1 MGKRKQQ
8 KSDCVCDHPG
18 HCVCLPPAA
27 VTWVPDTRPKIDNP
41 DPNAATM
48 LDIELAAKFRELVEL
63 AATDPHLPGRLR
75 EAVAELTAEDRA
87 KVVLLQDELDE
98 VKAEW
103 YEPSRYDE
111 DIASITKDWHTTMAE
126 RDDLKAKVDELTD
139 ELADLCLEVERSND
153 LVNLV
158 QADRC

>member
-1 MGKRKQQ
+1 MSNKRQPEF
-8 KSDCVCDHPG
+8 S
-18 HCVCLPPAA
+18 
-27 VTWVPDTRPKIDNP
+27 WVPDTRPKIDNP

-75 EAVAELTAEDRA
+75 EAVAELTDDARAE
-87 KVVLLQDELDE
+87 VVALQAEFDE

-126 RDDLKAKVDELTD
+126 RDDLKAKLDTLTE
-139 ELADLCLEVERSND
+139 ELADLRLENERSND